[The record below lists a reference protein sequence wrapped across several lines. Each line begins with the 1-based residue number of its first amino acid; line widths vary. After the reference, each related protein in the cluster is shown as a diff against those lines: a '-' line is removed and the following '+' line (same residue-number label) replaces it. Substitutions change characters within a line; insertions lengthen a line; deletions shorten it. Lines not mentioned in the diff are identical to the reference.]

1 MTSQIIR
8 NYFDGFRWSNF
19 KGKVANVAYMIVYF
33 SCILPVVAGFF
44 EKLEYALIY
53 FAIAIPVLH
62 IVNSGCVHN
71 MRMPKL
77 MYMVPLSQ
85 NMKREYI
92 VKSAVFRIVFCTFVG
107 AVFALPI
114 FILGQCSV
122 VTYILIVYN
131 ALTLALLFCGM
142 NERYG
147 AEDDTKWTE
156 IKSTTGR
163 GVVQGVD
170 IFFTVC
176 AFFGITC
183 MLCWDGG
190 RVNEFANLIFAIP
203 AVLIQ
208 LPLTIKYM
216 TYWKVAV
223 DRAMTYETS
232 YDK

>member
-44 EKLEYALIY
+44 EKLEYAIVY

-107 AVFALPI
+107 AVCALPI
-114 FILGQCSV
+114 YLMGLCNIL
-122 VTYILIVYN
+122 TYILIVYN
-131 ALTLALLFCGM
+131 VLTLALLFCGM

-147 AEDDTKWTE
+147 IEDDGKWTE
-156 IKSTTGR
+156 IKSTTVR
-163 GVVQGVD
+163 GVVQGVNVFVT
-170 IFFTVC
+170 IVSSFLM
-176 AFFGITC
+176 AC
-183 MLCWDGG
+183 MLCMD
-190 RVNEFANLIFAIP
+190 VNLMTKEVPILFAIP